1 MQDEYSQ
8 GSVMNQ
14 GPEHNK
20 IRMRVLVALV
30 VGLCGFVHAQDTR
43 EVIEPKVPRA
53 CISLSAR
60 LHSENGKLPEAAEEK
75 FDTARIQEAIDHC
88 VAGRAVELRAEGERN
103 AFLSGPLELKP
114 SVTLL
119 VAGGVVLF
127 ASRNPHEYDVQPGSC
142 GLVNQDGRGCKPL
155 ISARNAPHSAVM
167 GAGTIDGQGGERL
180 LLQSKSW
187 WDLAHQAKLEN
198 ARQNCPRLLVVDSSN
213 DFTLYGI
220 ELRNSPNFH
229 VMVSKTDGFTAWGV
243 RINAPASARNTD
255 GIDPSS
261 STNVSIVHSYIR
273 AGDDNVAIKAGNGGP
288 ATHITIAHNH
298 FYSGH
303 GMSIGS
309 ETNGGVRNILV
320 SDLVIDGADNGIRI
334 KSDLSRGGLVHDVT
348 YKDICIRDVKNPI
361 IISPFY
367 TQAAGALVPVYQGI
381 SLQNVRSVSP
391 GKIEMIGIDSQ
402 HPLGVSLDGVEI
414 DHLQSQDV
422 SIAHAHISIGPR
434 PVSFA
439 LQGNDVTIAKNGGA
453 KEPQRNSACK
463 DSFTPFP
470 AAATVHPI
478 EKSMA
483 DEEPGAYMP
492 RSGTKRQTTV
502 AADGSG
508 DYKTVQEG
516 VDALSS
522 DGGTVLIKPGTY
534 REVVHIAKPHVRLQG
549 LADSPEKVVIVYSNS
564 AYNSG
569 GTFHSATAFV
579 TGDDFYADNLT
590 FQNDYSRNHG
600 LQPQGSQAIALSVR
614 GDRAVFR
621 NVRFLGAQDTLFAS
635 SRFCQSDA
643 GPCIPARQYFYNC
656 YIEGNVDFIFGDAEA
671 VFDHCH
677 IHAIAHQQVYVT
689 AQSKRYPEQQSGYV
703 FNHCRITADAE
714 VGKLFLGRPWRAFA
728 TVVFLNSQL
737 DEKVDPE
744 GWAEW
749 HAGETS
755 RLETAFYAEHASAG
769 PGGSVAKRE
778 VHAHQLSDAEAGKY
792 AAAKFL
798 AGADGWNPAG
808 NDTKTASKQ

>member
-1 MQDEYSQ
+1 
-8 GSVMNQ
+8 MNQ

-20 IRMRVLVALV
+20 IRMRALVALG
-30 VGLCGFVHAQDTR
+30 VGLCGFVHARFLHAQDTR
-43 EVIEPKVPRA
+43 DVIEPKVPRV
-53 CISLSAR
+53 CTSLSAG
-60 LHSENGKLPEAAEEK
+60 LHSENGKLPEAAEANL
-75 FDTARIQEAIDHC
+75 DTARIQEAIDHC
-88 VAGRAVELRAEGERN
+88 VAGRAVELRADGGHN
-103 AFLSGPLELKP
+103 AFLSGPLELRP

-119 VAGGVVLF
+119 VTGGAVLF
-127 ASRNPHEYDVQPGSC
+127 ASRNAREYDVQPGAC

-167 GAGTIDGQGGERL
+167 GEGVIDGQGGERL
-180 LLQSKSW
+180 LHQASSW
-187 WDLAHQAKLEN
+187 WELAHQAKLEN
-198 ARQNCPRLLVVDSSN
+198 KRQNCPRLLVVDSSN

-229 VMVSKTDGFTAWGV
+229 VMVGKTDGFTAWGV
-243 RINAPASARNTD
+243 RIDAPASARNTD

-273 AGDDNVAIKAGNGGP
+273 AGDDNVAIKAGSGGP

-309 ETNGGVRNILV
+309 ETNGGVSNILV

-334 KSDLSRGGLVHDVT
+334 KSDLSRGGLVRDVI
-348 YKDICIRDVKNPI
+348 YEDVCIRDVKNPI
-361 IISPFY
+361 TISPFY

-381 SLQNVRSVSP
+381 SLRNVRSVSP

-402 HPLGVSLDGVEI
+402 HPLSVNLDGVEI
-414 DHLQSQDV
+414 DHLQAQDV
-422 SIAHAHISIGPR
+422 RIAHAHISIGPW

-439 LQGNDVTIAKNGGA
+439 LRGDDVTIAKSGGA
-453 KEPQRNSACK
+453 KEPRPSSACK

-470 AAATVHPI
+470 VAATVHPVK
-478 EKSMA
+478 KSMA

-492 RSGTKRQTTV
+492 RSGTKSETSV

-516 VDALSS
+516 IDSLSEN
-522 DGGTVLIKPGTY
+522 GGTVLIKPGTY
-534 REVVHIAKPHVRLQG
+534 REVVHVAKPHVRLQG
-549 LADSPEKVVIVYSNS
+549 LADGPEQVVIVHSNS
-564 AYNSG
+564 AYSSG

-579 TGDDFYADNLT
+579 TGDDFYASNMT

-600 LQPQGSQAIALSVR
+600 QQPQGSQAIALSVR
-614 GDRAVFR
+614 SDRAIFR
-621 NVRFLGAQDTLFAS
+621 NVRFLGAQDTLFAA
-635 SRFCQSDA
+635 SRSCQSDA
-643 GPCIPARQYFYNC
+643 GPCVPARQYFYNC

-677 IHAIAHQQVYVT
+677 IHVISHRQAYVT

-703 FNHCRITADAE
+703 FDHCRITADAE
-714 VGKLFLGRPWRAFA
+714 VGKLFLGRPWRAYA

-737 DEKVDPE
+737 DEKVDPA

-769 PGGSVAKRE
+769 PGAAPAKRE
-778 VHAHQLSDAEAGKY
+778 AHAHQLSDAEADKY
-792 AAAKFL
+792 AAAKLL
-798 AGADGWNPAG
+798 AGSDGWNPVVNEIKA
-808 NDTKTASKQ
+808 ASKQ